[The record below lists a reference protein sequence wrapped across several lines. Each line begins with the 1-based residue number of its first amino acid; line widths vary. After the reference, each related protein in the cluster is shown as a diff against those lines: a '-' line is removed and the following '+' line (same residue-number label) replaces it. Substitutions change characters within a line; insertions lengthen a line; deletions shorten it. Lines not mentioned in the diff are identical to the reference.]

1 VAGLSCYIAGPM
13 TGIAE
18 FNFPAFDQAAADLR
32 AQGWDV
38 ISPAELD
45 RADGFDEKGC
55 TGFEVLTDAQR
66 QRFARN
72 DIDALLQVDAIVF
85 LPGWEHSTGATN
97 EAKVVSWIGLQ
108 AFEYRVDEPLPC
120 PGQGCTVPHP
130 VRGDLVPIE
139 LAERWSS
146 TKKPPN
152 ARAELLAEAERLV
165 NGDRNAQY
173 GDPRQDFQRTAA
185 MWGAYLGTDVAPHDV
200 AAMMA
205 MLKVSRIRWSPEKFD
220 SWADLAGYAA
230 CGWDCAR
237 PE

>member
-32 AQGWDV
+32 AEGMTV

-72 DIDALLQVDAIVF
+72 DIDALLQVDAIVL
-85 LPGWEHSTGATN
+85 LPGWQDSTGAMN
-97 EAKVVSWIGLQ
+97 EAKVASWLGLL
-108 AFEYRVDEPLPC
+108 ALEYHRSEHAGWSLH
-120 PGQGCTVPHP
+120 TV
-130 VRGDLVPIE
+130 E
-139 LAERWSS
+139 LAGKWSS
-146 TKKPPN
+146 VKKPPN
-152 ARAELLAEAERLV
+152 ARAELLREAERLV

-185 MWGAYLGTDVAPHDV
+185 MWGAYLGTEVAPHDV

-237 PE
+237 RES